1 MKRAARAVGG
11 VKRKERVL
19 SAVPVVSRQAYGAL
33 PLDARLEL
41 IRELIPLGLM
51 YVREELDRKVEGLAG
66 VRYRREGATRTW
78 RGTGQI
84 RGA

>member
-1 MKRAARAVGG
+1 MKRVARAVGG

-41 IRELIPLGLM
+41 IRELIPLG
-51 YVREELDRKVEGLAG
+51 REELDRKVEGLAG

-78 RGTGQI
+78 RGTGPI